1 MNNSA
6 QFLVQV
12 LKMYCPWIVFDR
24 FGRTIPNFGPTKTTS
39 STISTKHLP
48 RRRFSSR
55 PCEVHETLAKKKR
68 APKSFAIFST
78 ASSAGVRTRP
88 NGAKTQTTEK
98 KILTK
103 PPQNIPHPVHH
114 KLYVHKS
121 MKPIRLMRYTIISRS
136 SAPLV
141 RMFVYN
147 GRAHTDLVIDH
158 TWRWAGGGH
167 G

>member
-55 PCEVHETLAKKKR
+55 PCEVHETR
-68 APKSFAIFST
+68 AEILRDFFHRVICRRSHPT
-78 ASSAGVRTRP
+78 ERRENTN
-88 NGAKTQTTEK
+88 NGK